1 MQRQPKRK
9 SAANYQ
15 IVVQG
20 KIPTYREQWF
30 EGMRIRY
37 DDDGNS
43 FLRGEL
49 MDQAALHGVLEK
61 IRDLGLALISV
72 NKIEN
77 VPEGERY
84 KR

>member
-1 MQRQPKRK
+1 MLKQSKRK
-9 SAANYQ
+9 STTNYQ
-15 IVVQG
+15 IVVRG

-43 FLRGEL
+43 LLTGES

-61 IRDLGLALISV
+61 IRDLGLTLISV

-77 VPEGERY
+77 PPKE
-84 KR
+84 

>member
-1 MQRQPKRK
+1 MQKQSKRRSTAK
-9 SAANYQ
+9 YQ

-30 EGMRIRY
+30 EGMRIQF

-43 FLRGEL
+43 LLTGES

-61 IRDLGLALISV
+61 FRDLGLTLISV

-77 VPEGERY
+77 PPKE
-84 KR
+84 

>member
-9 SAANYQ
+9 SAENYQ

-30 EGMRIRY
+30 EGMRIHY
-37 DDDGNS
+37 DSSGNTL
-43 FLRGEL
+43 FTGEL

-61 IRDLGLALISV
+61 IRDLGLNLISV
-72 NKIEN
+72 KLLDSTQ
-77 VPEGERY
+77 
-84 KR
+84 